1 MHGQWDRDSAA
12 AGFAPGI
19 LHRTRTSSVSSLRI
33 FVMDLD
39 CALRSLSACQQLLDQ
54 PPTHTS
60 PSQDPGSSEQHTM
73 TQHADSPDMSPASAA
88 GPGASSR
95 GSGGGGVGDV
105 QSNRGRGGEDFE
117 AFKAVQ
123 RAIVAASKLSKANK
137 LLTAAQELAA
147 SARQLVRPHPAE
159 QQRRCVLVSVDVEWW
174 EKDQARVL
182 ELGWSCWDN
191 AGRLAVSRHW
201 IVEEWLYTN
210 NGKYVPN
217 HKHDFAFGASETGP
231 LAHGVAQLTQ
241 DLAFAATVGLAP
253 QPPPPP
259 SPSPSQT
266 RDGTRIAAPQEPPR
280 FLADGSFGRYRSEG
294 CVVGGGVSGSAPANG
309 AGSAATA
316 SGAVVGA
323 SAGCSG
329 AGSAGMG
336 GGRDGGAN
344 GAGMGGGNDGGGDA
358 GVGGG
363 RDDGGSD
370 AAPAVLLVG
379 HGMSQDL
386 SMMGSL
392 GVVLPAGVILA
403 DTQKLAWAA
412 MGGLERSG
420 ARRRAE
426 RGEARMG
433 LQALLKSLD
442 MAPTKLH
449 NAGNDAL
456 WTLRAALAL
465 LGA

>member
-1 MHGQWDRDSAA
+1 ML
-12 AGFAPGI
+12 P
-19 LHRTRTSSVSSLRI
+19 
-33 FVMDLD
+33 
-39 CALRSLSACQQLLDQ
+39 
-54 PPTHTS
+54 
-60 PSQDPGSSEQHTM
+60 
-73 TQHADSPDMSPASAA
+73 
-88 GPGASSR
+88 
-95 GSGGGGVGDV
+95 
-105 QSNRGRGGEDFE
+105 NFE

-123 RAIVAASKLSKANK
+123 RAIVAASKLSKATK
-137 LLTAAQELAA
+137 QLAAARELAA
-147 SARQLVRPHPAE
+147 SASQLARPHPTE
-159 QQRRCVLVSVDVEWW
+159 QPRRCVLVSVDVEWW

-191 AGRLAVSRHW
+191 GGRLAVSRAAGTTAGRPAVSRWGGFVDRGDEIPGFDGTGSGQDRGHAAWHW
-201 IVEEWLYTN
+201 IVEEWLYTH

-241 DLAFAATVGLAP
+241 DLAFAATVGRAPPPPPPPPPP
-253 QPPPPP
+253 QPPPPQ
-259 SPSPSQT
+259 SLTQG
-266 RDGTRIAAPQEPPR
+266 GTRTAAPQEPPR
-280 FLADGSFGRYRSEG
+280 FLADGSFGRYGSEG
-294 CVVGGGVSGSAPANG
+294 GVRSTANGTASAHGTGSTSHGWVAAAGAAAGAAGCGGAGTGGGG
-309 AGSAATA
+309 TDD
-316 SGAVVGA
+316 
-323 SAGCSG
+323 
-329 AGSAGMG
+329 
-336 GGRDGGAN
+336 DGGA
-344 GAGMGGGNDGGGDA
+344 GTGGGDDDDGGG
-358 GVGGG
+358 GG
-363 RDDGGSD
+363 

-412 MGGLERSG
+412 MGGVG
-420 ARRRAE
+420 AE
-426 RGEARMG
+426 RGKAQMG